1 MKIGSPHTSPQ
12 KSRILGTSDF
22 PSPNVE
28 KDQSDEQSTIQED
41 TVGADTSVE
50 DTVSKTSPPLNNS
63 SINRTILDSN
73 LKFRN
78 IVANT
83 VFSKFRSPSA
93 ESTPKFSSPAI
104 ANRFADGDERQQ
116 QGSGTHLL
124 FYESNTPRKMLKYD
138 LNNSDTDDSEIKK
151 KDQNGFRT
159 KYKW

>member
-1 MKIGSPHTSPQ
+1 MLKKIKVTSNLQ
-12 KSRILGTSDF
+12 Y
-22 PSPNVE
+22 
-28 KDQSDEQSTIQED
+28 ED

-116 QGSGTHLL
+116 QGSETSSV
-124 FYESNTPRKMLKYD
+124 YESNTPRKMLKYD
-138 LNNSDTDDSEIKK
+138 LNNSDTDDSEIRRR
-151 KDQNGFRT
+151 DQNGFRT